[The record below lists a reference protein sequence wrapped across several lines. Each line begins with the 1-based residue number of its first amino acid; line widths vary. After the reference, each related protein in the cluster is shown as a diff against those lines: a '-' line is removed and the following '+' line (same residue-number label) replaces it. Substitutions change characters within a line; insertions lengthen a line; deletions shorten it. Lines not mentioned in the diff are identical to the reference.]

1 MNSLGALVLFE
12 DAHVSLFDP
21 VVLTRSAASLRLGAW
36 THAER
41 AERAFPERELAILCR
56 PAVAEVEAQA
66 GLRTEWDSGDVLF
79 VAAVLGRALTT
90 VAAAARALEP
100 GEALVADGRLV
111 AARAV
116 GDAADRLAA
125 TLREA
130 LGDSLLPASSPE
142 ADTAAI
148 QAAGTVRD
156 VDVVWPVTLADLIG
170 DAGDAITA
178 DWAAYEDLIP
188 SPDAAAFPGVHLLD
202 PHRIRLAD
210 GVSIDPGVVLDAR
223 EGPILIGPG
232 ARIGANSYI
241 GGPLCFGPNCL
252 VKPLSRV
259 MNGVSFGPGVRVGGE
274 VHDAIVQSFSN
285 KQHDGFLGNS
295 YLGSWVNLGAAT
307 DTSDLKND
315 YGSVKLELAG
325 RVIDT
330 KRRSVGSLIGDH
342 TKTAIHTRLNTGT
355 VLGVSCNVFGAGVPP
370 RAVPSFS
377 WGGAA
382 GWQEYRL
389 EKAQAVAAIVTDR
402 RGVEFTGAD
411 RRLFARVHSLAHG

>member
-1 MNSLGALVLFE
+1 MKSLGALVLFE
-12 DAHVSLFDP
+12 DAHVSGFDP
-21 VVLTRSAASLRLGAW
+21 VILTRSAAGLRLGAW

-41 AERAFPERELAILCR
+41 AERAFPERDVALLCR
-56 PAVAEVEAQA
+56 PAVAAVEAQA
-66 GLRTEWDSGDVLF
+66 GRRSEWDSGDVLF
-79 VAAVLGRALTT
+79 VAAALGRGLTD

-100 GEALVADGRLV
+100 GESLVAEGRLV
-111 AARAV
+111 AARAA
-116 GDAADRLAA
+116 GEAADRLAA

-130 LGDSLLPASSPE
+130 LGDALLPEPSPE
-142 ADTAAI
+142 ADAAAVR
-148 QAAGTVRD
+148 AAGAPRD
-156 VDVVWPVTLADLIG
+156 VEVAWPQTLADLIAA
-170 DAGDAITA
+170 AGPAIIA
-178 DWAAYEDLIP
+178 DWAAYEDLIAP
-188 SPDAAAFPGVHLLD
+188 PDAAALPGVHLLE

-210 GVSIDPGVVLDAR
+210 GVTIDPGVVLDAR

-232 ARIGANSYI
+232 SRIGANSYV
-241 GGPLCFGPNCL
+241 GGPLCFGPDCL

-325 RVIDT
+325 RVVDT
-330 KRRSVGSLIGDH
+330 LRRSVGSLIGDH

-389 EKAQAVAAIVTDR
+389 EKAQSVAAIVTER
-402 RGVEFTGAD
+402 RGVEFTEAD
-411 RRLFARVHSLAHG
+411 RRLFGRIHALTHG